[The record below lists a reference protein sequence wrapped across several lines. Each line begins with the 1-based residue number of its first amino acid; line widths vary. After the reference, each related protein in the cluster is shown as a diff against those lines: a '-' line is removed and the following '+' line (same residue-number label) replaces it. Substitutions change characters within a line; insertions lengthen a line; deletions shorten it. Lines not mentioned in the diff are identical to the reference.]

1 MVGKFGEY
9 SRTLGDVFGPE
20 RVFRLLSARKILE
33 HWEMCSVR
41 NWRGA
46 AGADRGILEHWEM
59 CSVRNL
65 SVVVGIGAT
74 ILEHWEMCSVR
85 NKNAGHGDA
94 RLILEHWEMCSVR
107 NISGVRARRAYSRTL
122 GDVFGPERHDED
134 SELPSGSGAQGGV
147 ANPNPC
153 KF

>member
-1 MVGKFGEY
+1 MDSRTLGDVFGPEPDIVEAYKKTY

-20 RVFRLLSARKILE
+20 RRTCATFR
-33 HWEMCSVR
+33 
-41 NWRGA
+41 
-46 AGADRGILEHWEM
+46 
-59 CSVRNL
+59 
-65 SVVVGIGAT
+65 
-74 ILEHWEMCSVR
+74 
-85 NKNAGHGDA
+85 
-94 RLILEHWEMCSVR
+94 
-107 NISGVRARRAYSRTL
+107 GVYSRTL